1 MDQKIQIIVI
11 ETVNLLDWHLI
22 LTLVKHTND
31 TIGRS
36 SLTCLRPLDFTPL
49 FNWNT
54 KQVFVTVVAQYENEK
69 FERNQVVLW
78 DKIITSQDKKHL
90 KLRNVRNKY
99 AMIDVGQRWNFQNA
113 SLTLLWDVTPYV
125 GVLQAGQSNKKAS
138 PFVLPSFASQQK

>member
-69 FERNQVVLW
+69 FVCTKKERCAFF
-78 DKIITSQDKKHL
+78 KHW
-90 KLRNVRNKY
+90 V
-99 AMIDVGQRWNFQNA
+99 IDQ
-113 SLTLLWDVTPYV
+113 
-125 GVLQAGQSNKKAS
+125 
-138 PFVLPSFASQQK
+138 